1 MSSKYEKLYLNAQ
14 YRESEKVIHRE
25 GENTCKSYLIKDL
38 YPGYT
43 KNSYNVRI
51 KKPNNQFF
59 NGQGFE
65 KLFFKNNNVQ

>member
-25 GENTCKSYLIKDL
+25 GENTCKSYLRKDL

-59 NGQGFE
+59 KGQGFE
-65 KLFFKNNNVQ
+65 KLFFKNNYVQ

>member
-14 YRESEKVIHRE
+14 YQESEKVIHRQ

-43 KNSYNVRI
+43 K
-51 KKPNNQFF
+51 KFLQHKD
-59 NGQGFE
+59 
-65 KLFFKNNNVQ
+65 